1 MTRRA
6 ALVLALMIAPM
17 FSTPAAAQIYSWKD
31 KDGRTHYSDVPPPTG
46 EVKTL
51 RGAPAR
57 ASTPAA
63 SDTQQTTDTAD
74 GSSKPAADS
83 NAPSRDPRDAASRA
97 AEAEAREAD
106 RQRFCEQ
113 ARNQVTALRSGQRM
127 ARLNANG
134 EPEFLDDA
142 ARAAEAE
149 RLQGQ
154 ADQICK

>member
-1 MTRRA
+1 MSRRA
-6 ALVLALMIAPM
+6 ALVLALMTAPM
-17 FSTPAAAQIYSWKD
+17 FSTPATAQIYSWKD
-31 KDGRTHYSDVPPPTG
+31 KDGRIHYSDVPPPTG

-57 ASTPAA
+57 VHTPAA
-63 SDTQQTTDTAD
+63 SDTQQATDTAD

-154 ADQICK
+154 VDQICK